1 MSYKQKKNLI
11 TIGIIL
17 LAIATVF
24 AVVAIVKNVNADENY
39 STTRTNWT
47 VGGLTEEGRIDVD
60 VEKAM
65 VSDRIEIGYGFKVD
79 PEFNKGVEYQ
89 VYFYDESD
97 SFLGTYSEELL
108 NRIIEVNEEDLEE
121 MFAELE
127 LEVPTYFRVL
137 MIPDDKDGEINL
149 FEKWNYA
156 THINIFE
163 LETAKN

>member
-60 VEKAM
+60 VENAM

-79 PEFNKGVEYQ
+79 PEFNKGVE
-89 VYFYDESD
+89 
-97 SFLGTYSEELL
+97 
-108 NRIIEVNEEDLEE
+108 
-121 MFAELE
+121 
-127 LEVPTYFRVL
+127 
-137 MIPDDKDGEINL
+137 
-149 FEKWNYA
+149 
-156 THINIFE
+156 
-163 LETAKN
+163 